1 MDLTSV
7 VLNLNPQQGMTP
19 RLGLIVMSTMI
30 GSLSLSSAP
39 VWAKPAGC
47 VSQRGGEKEKR
58 IQCNVTLANGRIIA
72 IQDLSDG
79 GTFRVGQYGWTAVKN
94 KPCLFNVESGSRVCA
109 VNQTVK
115 K

>member
-94 KPCLFNVESGSRVCA
+94 KPCLFNIESGSRVCA

>member
-1 MDLTSV
+1 LDLTSV

-58 IQCNVTLANGRIIA
+58 IQCNVTLANGRIVA
-72 IQDLSDG
+72 IRDLSDG

-94 KPCLFNVESGSRVCA
+94 KPCLFNIESGSRVCA

>member
-1 MDLTSV
+1 
-7 VLNLNPQQGMTP
+7 MTP

-94 KPCLFNVESGSRVCA
+94 KPCLFNIESGSRVCA

>member
-1 MDLTSV
+1 
-7 VLNLNPQQGMTP
+7 MTP
-19 RLGLIVMSTMI
+19 LLGLIAMSTMI
-30 GSLSLSSAP
+30 GTLSLSIAP
-39 VWAKPAGC
+39 ALAKPAGC

-58 IQCNVTLANGRIIA
+58 IQCNVTLANGRIVA

-94 KPCLFNVESGSRVCA
+94 KPCLFNAESGSRVCA
-109 VNQTVK
+109 VNQPVK